1 MGLFKPAY
9 ETDNPNKI
17 DKAIASLSKV
27 PSEQELAVIY
37 KKAPLDEVA
46 YAALARIKSQ
56 QVLRDLL
63 RDYRWRNRDDLL
75 KILARIDDVSLLKDI
90 VQEGKGKTHF
100 DMDYWVCDTIP
111 AAFEKLPE
119 PDIEEVEIYFNAILN
134 EDKCIEWIEHLK
146 YPEDRELL
154 CGILNLRLVHTFNEA
169 AAKKIPASEEPELVK
184 EVLRTGPDGSAIVFI
199 DCLKMPEDK
208 DLLMDMLQRGDEI
221 RIKAAEILA
230 QDETM
235 RDYSFCPYCGRPA
248 SSISYG
254 YRGLFNDMFYYGWSC
269 PCGHTNSVPEGYGEP
284 DSFAVT
290 IAEFA
295 EDPDRYKK

>member
-1 MGLFKPAY
+1 MALFKPAY
-9 ETDNPNKI
+9 ETDNPNKK

-27 PSEQELAVIY
+27 PSEKDLARIY

-46 YAALARIKSQ
+46 AAALERIQSQ
-56 QVLRDLL
+56 ELL
-63 RDYRWRNRDDLL
+63 RGLLQNYRWRKREDRL
-75 KILARIDDVSLLKDI
+75 KILARIDDISLLKDI
-90 VQEGKGKTHF
+90 VQEGKGQRWNE
-100 DMDYWVCDTIP
+100 MDYYMIDIIS
-111 AAFEKLPE
+111 AAFERLPE
-119 PDIEEVEIYFNAILN
+119 PTLEEIEIYFNTSPNPYKA
-134 EDKCIEWIEHLK
+134 IEWMERLE
-146 YPEDRELL
+146 YPKDRELL
-154 CGILNLRLVHTFNEA
+154 CGIMNLSLLAKIHET

-184 EVLRTGPDGSAIVFI
+184 EVLRRGPDGAAIVFI

-208 DLLMDMLQRGDEI
+208 DLLLDMLQRGDEI

-248 SSISYG
+248 SSIFYG

-269 PCGHTNSVPEGYGEP
+269 PCGHTNSVPEGYGEL

-295 EDPDRYKK
+295 EDPERYKR

>member
-1 MGLFKPAY
+1 MALFKPAY
-9 ETDNPNKI
+9 ETDNPNKK

-27 PSEQELAVIY
+27 PSEKDLARIY

-46 YAALARIKSQ
+46 AAALERIQSQ
-56 QVLRDLL
+56 ELL
-63 RDYRWRNRDDLL
+63 RGLLQNYRWRKREDRL
-75 KILARIDDVSLLKDI
+75 KILARIDDISLLKDI
-90 VQEGKGKTHF
+90 VQEGKGQRWNE
-100 DMDYWVCDTIP
+100 MDYYMIDIIS
-111 AAFEKLPE
+111 AAFERLPE
-119 PDIEEVEIYFNAILN
+119 PTLEEIEIYFNTSPNPYKA
-134 EDKCIEWIEHLK
+134 IEWMERLE
-146 YPEDRELL
+146 YPKDRELL
-154 CGILNLRLVHTFNEA
+154 CGIMNLSLLAKIHET

-184 EVLRTGPDGSAIVFI
+184 EVLRRGPDGAAIVFI

-208 DLLMDMLQRGDEI
+208 DLLLDMLQRGDEI

-248 SSISYG
+248 SSIFYG
-254 YRGLFNDMFYYGWSC
+254 YRGLFNDMFYYGWAC
-269 PCGHTNSVPEGYGEP
+269 PCGHTNSVPEGYGEL

-295 EDPDRYKK
+295 EDPERYKR

>member
-1 MGLFKPAY
+1 M
-9 ETDNPNKI
+9 
-17 DKAIASLSKV
+17 
-27 PSEQELAVIY
+27 
-37 KKAPLDEVA
+37 
-46 YAALARIKSQ
+46 
-56 QVLRDLL
+56 
-63 RDYRWRNRDDLL
+63 
-75 KILARIDDVSLLKDI
+75 
-90 VQEGKGKTHF
+90 
-100 DMDYWVCDTIP
+100 
-111 AAFEKLPE
+111 
-119 PDIEEVEIYFNAILN
+119 
-134 EDKCIEWIEHLK
+134 
-146 YPEDRELL
+146 
-154 CGILNLRLVHTFNEA
+154 
-169 AAKKIPASEEPELVK
+169 
-184 EVLRTGPDGSAIVFI
+184 FI
-199 DCLKMPEDK
+199 DLLKMPEDK
-208 DLLMDMLQRGDEI
+208 DILLDMLQRGDKI

>member
-9 ETDNPNKI
+9 ETDNPNKK

-27 PSEQELAVIY
+27 PSEQDLAVIY

-46 YAALARIKSQ
+46 YAALDRIKSQ
-56 QVLRDLL
+56 EVLRGLL
-63 RDYRWRNRDDLL
+63 RDYRWRKRDDLL

-90 VQEGKGKTHF
+90 IQEGKGKRWHE
-100 DMDYWVCDTIP
+100 MDRWLRDIIP
-111 AAFEKLPE
+111 AAFERLPE
-119 PDIEEVEIYFNAILN
+119 PTLEEVEIFCNTSP
-134 EDKCIEWIEHLK
+134 EPDKAIEWIEHLE
-146 YPEDRELL
+146 YPKDRELL
-154 CGILNLRLVHTFNEA
+154 CGIMNFHIVYTINEA
-169 AAKKIPASEEPELVK
+169 AARKIPASEEPELVK
-184 EVLRTGPDGSAIVFI
+184 EVLRTGSDGAAIVFV

-208 DLLMDMLQRGDEI
+208 DLLLDLLQRGDKI

-248 SSISYG
+248 SSITYG
-254 YRGLFNDMFYYGWSC
+254 YRGLYGDMYYYGWSC

-290 IAEFA
+290 IAEFV
-295 EDPDRYKK
+295 EDPERFKK

>member
-27 PSEQELAVIY
+27 PSEKDLARIY
-37 KKAPLDEVA
+37 KEAPLDEVA
-46 YAALARIKSQ
+46 AAALERIQSQ
-56 QVLRDLL
+56 EILRGLL
-63 RDYRWRNRDDLL
+63 HDHGWRKQKDHL
-75 KILARIDDVSLLKDI
+75 KILARIDDIALLKDI
-90 VQEGKGKTHF
+90 VQEGKGKRWHE
-100 DMDYWVCDTIP
+100 MGYWMEDIIS
-111 AAFEKLPE
+111 AAFERLPE
-119 PDIEEVEIYFNAILN
+119 PVLEEIEIYFNTSPHP
-134 EDKCIEWIEHLK
+134 DKAIEWMERLE
-146 YPEDRELL
+146 YPKDRELL
-154 CGILNLRLVHTFNEA
+154 CGIMNLRLLGAIHEA

-184 EVLRTGPDGSAIVFI
+184 EVLRTGPDGAAIVFI

-208 DLLMDMLQRGDEI
+208 DLLLDMLQRGDKI

-254 YRGLFNDMFYYGWSC
+254 YRGLFSDMFYYGWSC

-295 EDPDRYKK
+295 EDPDRYKA